1 METRANYVLVGSFV
15 LLLMVGLLGF
25 VMWLAKF
32 QFDTKFSRYD
42 IFFTDSVT
50 GLRAGG
56 AVRYSGVQVGEIVFI
71 GLDKENPKRVRALI
85 EVDAT
90 TPVKIDTVASM
101 ESQGLAGGRYILLS
115 GGGPETPPLEA
126 EAGQKRPIIPSRP
139 STLQQVLDSAP
150 ELVESANLLLARAS
164 QLFDDRN
171 LTNLAQT
178 LENVNSISASLAG
191 RGDEVGQLIADA
203 AGTMENLR
211 GATGSLNELAAAL
224 KKDSARLTA
233 RAEATLASVEGLVEA
248 AEGSFQDT
256 SGEVA
261 AFLED
266 LRNAAESFEAMSQEV
281 HSLVAENREPI
292 HSFTVGGLYELTTL
306 ITEARGLLV
315 GLNRVTTEVERDPA
329 RFLFGNQQQ
338 GYEAGQPQ

>member
-1 METRANYVLVGSFV
+1 METRANYILVGSFV

-150 ELVESANLLLARAS
+150 ELVESANLLLARANL
-164 QLFDDRN
+164 LFDERN

-292 HSFTVGGLYELTTL
+292 HSFTV
-306 ITEARGLLV
+306 A
-315 GLNRVTTEVERDPA
+315 
-329 RFLFGNQQQ
+329 
-338 GYEAGQPQ
+338 

>member
-1 METRANYVLVGSFV
+1 METRANYILVGSFV

-25 VMWLAKF
+25 VIWLAKF

-85 EVDAT
+85 EVDST
-90 TPVKIDTVASM
+90 TPVKRDTVASL

-115 GGGPETPPLEA
+115 GGAPETPPLEA
-126 EAGQKRPIIPSRP
+126 EADQKRPVIPSRP

-150 ELVESANLLLARAS
+150 ELVESANLLLTRAS
-164 QLFDDRN
+164 LILDDRN
-171 LTNLAQT
+171 LTNFATT
-178 LENVNSISASLAG
+178 LENMNRITASLAG

-224 KKDSARLTA
+224 KEDSARLTA
-233 RAEATLASVEGLVEA
+233 RAEATLASVEGLVLPGGPAERRRILRRHVPGDSQPGGGKPRADPLLHRRRALRAHDADHGGPRTSRRPEPRDDRGRARPRPFPLWQPA
-248 AEGSFQDT
+248 A
-256 SGEVA
+256 
-261 AFLED
+261 
-266 LRNAAESFEAMSQEV
+266 
-281 HSLVAENREPI
+281 
-292 HSFTVGGLYELTTL
+292 GL
-306 ITEARGLLV
+306 
-315 GLNRVTTEVERDPA
+315 
-329 RFLFGNQQQ
+329 
-338 GYEAGQPQ
+338 

>member
-1 METRANYVLVGSFV
+1 METRANYILVGSFV

-25 VMWLAKF
+25 VLWLAKF
-32 QFDTKFSRYD
+32 QFDTKFSQYD

-50 GLRAGG
+50 GLNAGG

-90 TPVKIDTVASM
+90 TPVKRDTVASM

-115 GGGPETPPLEA
+115 GGAPETPPLEK
-126 EAGQKRPIIPSRP
+126 EAHQKRPEIPSRP

-150 ELVESANLLLARAS
+150 ELVESANLLMARAS
-164 QLFDDRN
+164 LLFDERN
-171 LTNLAQT
+171 LTNLAQA

-224 KKDSARLTA
+224 KTDSARLTA
-233 RAEATLASVEGLVEA
+233 RAEATLVSVEGLVEA

-261 AFLED
+261 AFLTD

-292 HSFTVGGLYELTTL
+292 HAFTVGGLYELTTL

-338 GYEAGQPQ
+338 GYEPGQP